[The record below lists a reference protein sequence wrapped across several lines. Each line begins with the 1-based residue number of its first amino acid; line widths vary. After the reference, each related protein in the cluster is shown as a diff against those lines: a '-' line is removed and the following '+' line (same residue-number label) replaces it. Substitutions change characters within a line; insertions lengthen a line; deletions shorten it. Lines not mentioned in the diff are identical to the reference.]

1 MSRVRKDELFLRP
14 LIEIVQSRSVFGG
27 DRRIVRTLNEEDG
40 DRSTGKVRSDVGIRK
55 VFSGHETVN
64 EFQRAEQ
71 RGSLQQAFRLGVAA
85 VFDDELHLRTDLIT
99 HFHDAGSA
107 EREAVKDDLQRLFR
121 ARFQI
126 LDPFQRVRAF
136 KKIEPDDLTV
146 TFSVRGVV
154 RGEDVEAAAV
164 PVIEDH
170 AGCFGVFGT
179 VAVNDEG
186 DPAAVRIF
194 TGLK

>member
-1 MSRVRKDELFLRP
+1 M
-14 LIEIVQSRSVFGG
+14 
-27 DRRIVRTLNEEDG
+27 
-40 DRSTGKVRSDVGIRK
+40 
-55 VFSGHETVN
+55 
-64 EFQRAEQ
+64 
-71 RGSLQQAFRLGVAA
+71 
-85 VFDDELHLRTDLIT
+85 
-99 HFHDAGSA
+99 
-107 EREAVKDDLQRLFR
+107 KDDLQRLFR
-121 ARFQI
+121 TRFQI

-170 AGCFGVFGT
+170 AGSFGVFGT

-194 TGLK
+194 TGKIETGKALTSVGNDRHANLRRCLKNFLPAVAPGVIGFFMSLSFAFQTADKRRAGTGKGIAVEFADPGGEHGGAGGRKEQQGRPAFFIT